1 MVQPANS
8 VHHVSRGEKTM
19 LYVWKLDGKEK
30 IRLSDIDPDYTAKEI
45 AKNEAELQLQK
56 LDIELGELQ
65 EMLYAAHQNSVLML
79 LQGTDTSGKDGTIR
93 HTLAQLNPQG
103 CRVESFKEPTPQELD
118 HDFLWR
124 VHKVVPGKGMLGVFN
139 RSHYEDVLA
148 ARVKKMV
155 PEKIWKRRY
164 EEINHFEKLL
174 AENDIFLLKFF
185 LHISSQEQEKRLL
198 ARELDIKKAWKLS
211 VSDWENRAYWDD
223 YQAAYEDMLNRCST
237 PWAPWYVV
245 PANHK
250 WFRNLAVAHTL
261 VEALHPFKK
270 AWEKGLEERG
280 REALA
285 LLAKFPHP

>member
-1 MVQPANS
+1 MHS
-8 VHHVSRGEKTM
+8 
-19 LYVWKLDGKEK
+19 VWKLDGKGK
-30 IRLSDIDPDYTAKEI
+30 IHLPDIDPNYTAKAI
-45 AKNEAELQLQK
+45 TKNDAESRLK
-56 LDIELGELQ
+56 ELDIELGEMQ

-93 HTLAQLNPQG
+93 HALAQLNPQG

-124 VHKVVPGKGMLGVFN
+124 VHKVVPGKGILGVFN
-139 RSHYEDVLA
+139 RSHYEDVLVV
-148 ARVKKMV
+148 RIKKIV
-155 PEKIWKRRY
+155 PEKVWKRHY
-164 EEINHFEKLL
+164 AEINHFEKLL
-174 AENDIFLLKFF
+174 AENGTLLLKFF

-198 ARELDIKKAWKLS
+198 AREQDIEKAWKLS

-250 WFRNLAVAHTL
+250 WFRNLAVAQTL
-261 VEALHPFKK
+261 VEALRPSKK
-270 AWEKGLEERG
+270 AWEKDLQERG
-280 REALA
+280 RKALA
-285 LLAKFPHP
+285 LLEKFPHP